1 MTAIFFVALAVF
13 VYVSLGFITALFLKR
28 NDIADVM
35 WGPGIFLVSL
45 VSFVV
50 SGGGEILLLGLVF
63 LWACRIAF
71 HIGARFFSKKE
82 EDFRYETWRKT
93 WKYFYVRSYLQVFLL
108 QGFLMMLVASGF
120 VTLAVHNVLST
131 TVFLCVGV
139 GVALCALLFET
150 VADMQLK
157 EFLRQ
162 NRGGIMRAGVWKY
175 SRHPNYFGEVT
186 FWWGLCIAGVSP
198 QSSLMVNLLLLVSP
212 LTITFLIL
220 YVSGIPMLERKYAGN
235 QEFEEYKATTNAFFP
250 WFPKSNSN

>member
-1 MTAIFFVALAVF
+1 
-13 VYVSLGFITALFLKR
+13 
-28 NDIADVM
+28 
-35 WGPGIFLVSL
+35 
-45 VSFVV
+45 
-50 SGGGEILLLGLVF
+50 
-63 LWACRIAF
+63 
-71 HIGARFFSKKE
+71 
-82 EDFRYETWRKT
+82 
-93 WKYFYVRSYLQVFLL
+93 
-108 QGFLMMLVASGF
+108 MMLVASGF

-157 EFLRQ
+157 EFLQQ